1 MERGRVGGEKNVQA
15 SPDLELGAPEPR
27 KNRGPRRLK
36 KSPGKGTGIR
46 RLFPGKV
53 QVSSQNFLP
62 KTLSP
67 WHQAN
72 FSGERRMG
80 KNKKK
85 RIRRRMRER
94 ERERDADRICHLG
107 REKMFL
113 LRFDADR

>member
-1 MERGRVGGEKNVQA
+1 MERGRVEGEKNVQA

-27 KNRGPRRLK
+27 KNRGPRRLR
-36 KSPGKGTGIR
+36 KSPGKGTGLR

-80 KNKKK
+80 KKKK
-85 RIRRRMRER
+85 EKNQEKNVRER
-94 ERERDADRICHLG
+94 ETQTVFAIWGG
-107 REKMFL
+107 RRCF
-113 LRFDADR
+113 F